1 MDNNTYKT
9 IAEEKIASFDHACTS
24 DHIRMLK
31 IMHSYIPEHFRRH
44 LIIYIK
50 YLELQQVFSDTPNI
64 PESAEIFE
72 TSDTFESTEKSP
84 VSSLIRQLLPFCS
97 LQEKQQF
104 QNIENMINSFEQL
117 KNMMEM
123 FEMMKDMF
131 GDGEGGF
138 NPEMLA
144 GMMNGMDGF
153 DFSDMF
159 KT

>member
-24 DHIRMLK
+24 NHIRMLK

-50 YLELQQVFSDTPNI
+50 YLELQQVFSGTPPI
-64 PESAEIFE
+64 PKTAETFE
-72 TSDTFESTEKSP
+72 TAEESQ
-84 VSSLIRQLLPFCS
+84 VSSMIRQLLPFCN
-97 LQEKQQF
+97 LREKQQF
-104 QNIENMINSFEQL
+104 QNIENMINSFEQM